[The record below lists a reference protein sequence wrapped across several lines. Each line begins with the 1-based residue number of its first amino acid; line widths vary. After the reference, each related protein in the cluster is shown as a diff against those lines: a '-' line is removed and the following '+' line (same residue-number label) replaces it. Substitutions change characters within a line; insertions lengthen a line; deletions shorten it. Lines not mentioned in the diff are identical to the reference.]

1 MAVNLAPKQ
10 GEFSSAYAAALVALL
25 GAADTLTGLNTQWG
39 AMSYGTG
46 GTNAITDAAVQAVLP
61 GATAVQ
67 LNAAQFATAGSGL
80 ILAVIAANRGALE
93 PLRP

>member
-10 GEFSSAYAAALVALL
+10 ATFTSAYAAQVVALL
-25 GAADTLTGLNTQWG
+25 AAADALTSLNTQWG
-39 AMSYGTG
+39 AESYGTG
-46 GTNAITDAAVQAVLP
+46 GTNAITDAVVQSVLP
-61 GATAVQ
+61 GATAVL
-67 LNAAQFATAGSGL
+67 LNGAQFATAGSGL